1 MNRPENKKQA
11 LIYGVNP
18 IREVLLT
25 EGKQLDKIFLLHN
38 RGGKAIDEI
47 RLLAKQQHTTVTVA
61 NRERLDQMAQTPKHQ
76 GIVALMAATTYFD
89 LDELLTKA
97 KAGPN
102 PPFLFLIDGVEDPRN
117 LGAILRTVDA
127 VGGDGV
133 IIPERRASGMTALVS
148 KASAGASA
156 HVPVARVVNLSN
168 AIDRIKKEGIWVVGL
183 DLAGEISYLEYDYK
197 YPLAIVVGGEG
208 KGIGRKVLGRCDQTV
223 ALPMYGH
230 VGSLN
235 VGVSLGIISYEV
247 LRQRRGGKT

>member
-1 MNRPENKKQA
+1 MNKKEA

-25 EGKQLDKIFLLHN
+25 KGKQLDKIFLLPN
-38 RGGKAIDEI
+38 RGGKAIDEV
-47 RLLAKQQHTTVTVA
+47 RLLAKQQHTKVTVA
-61 NRERLDQMAQTPKHQ
+61 NRERLDQMAQTTKHQ
-76 GIVALMAATTYFD
+76 GIVALMAAASYCNLDD
-89 LDELLTKA
+89 LLLKA
-97 KAGPN
+97 KNSPN

-127 VGGDGV
+127 VGADGV
-133 IIPERRASGMTALVS
+133 VIPERRASGMTALVS

-183 DLAGEISYLEYDYK
+183 DLGSEISYLEYDYK
-197 YPLAIVVGGEG
+197 DPLAIVVGGEG
-208 KGIGRKVLGRCDQTV
+208 KGIGRKVLTRCDQTV
-223 ALPMYGH
+223 SLPMYGH

-235 VGVSLGIISYEV
+235 VGVSLGIIAYEV
-247 LRQRRGGKT
+247 LRQRRKCSI

>member
-1 MNRPENKKQA
+1 MNRQPNKKET

-25 EGKQLDKIFLLHN
+25 EGKQIDKIFLLHN
-38 RGGKAIDEI
+38 RGGKAIDEV

-61 NRERLDQMAQTPKHQ
+61 KRERLDQMARTTKHQ
-76 GIVALMAATTYFD
+76 GIVAVMAETNYFD
-89 LDELLTKA
+89 LDDLLLEA

-102 PPFLFLIDGVEDPRN
+102 PPFLFIIDGVEDPRN

-127 VGGDGV
+127 VGGNGV

-183 DLAGEISYLEYDYK
+183 DLGGEISYLDYDYRD
-197 YPLAIVVGGEG
+197 PLAIVVGSEG
-208 KGIGRKVLGRCDQTV
+208 KGIGRKVLGRCDQSV
-223 ALPMYGH
+223 SLPMHGH
-230 VGSLN
+230 VDSLN
-235 VGVSLGIISYEV
+235 VAVSLGIVSYEA
-247 LRQRRGGKT
+247 LRQRRSSGT